1 MSPVGV
7 FENEMESFTPG
18 RVMTESS
25 KSSRTSA
32 VSALVMFGEAMTREK
47 GLRIDSIYIERAL
60 ETNVMGKESSG
71 E

>member
-1 MSPVGV
+1 MGQHRNKLLENMLLTMSPVGV

-32 VSALVMFGEAMTREK
+32 VSALVMFGVGRATDERSEEVARRE
-47 GLRIDSIYIERAL
+47 R
-60 ETNVMGKESSG
+60 
-71 E
+71 